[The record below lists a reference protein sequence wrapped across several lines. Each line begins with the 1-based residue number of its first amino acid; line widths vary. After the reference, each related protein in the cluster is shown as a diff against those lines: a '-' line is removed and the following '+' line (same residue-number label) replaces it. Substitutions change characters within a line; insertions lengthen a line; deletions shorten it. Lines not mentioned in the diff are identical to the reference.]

1 MSVDHIG
8 RREIVVAAGV
18 VMAAAACTTQRGTSP
33 TAATTSTATTTTT
46 GAPLTTA
53 PPTTT
58 PSPTSEV
65 PAAEPGPA
73 PLNGTVL
80 AAASQVPVGGGV
92 ILGDTVVTQPNAG
105 NYLAFSTVCPHQG
118 CAVNSISGGVINCP
132 CHGSQFA
139 LDGSLIRGPATRGLA
154 EREVNVQA
162 GQLIAGPAPAPP
174 VAPAAEQPQAAE
186 PAPVTVTEP
195 GAPDNALARTSEI
208 PVGGGLIVGNTVVTQ
223 PNAGNYVGL
232 SVICTHLGCAVNEI
246 SGGTINCPC
255 HGSKFNLDGSV
266 ATGPATRSLD
276 GREVSVQGDWVV
288 SGAGDPNEPIPPP
301 KPWWCEIVPPGCL
314 GC

>member
-1 MSVDHIG
+1 MGVDQVG

-18 VMAAAACTTQRGTSP
+18 VMAAAACTSQRAASPPAASTS
-33 TAATTSTATTTTT
+33 AAAATTTT
-46 GAPLTTA
+46 AA

-58 PSPTSEV
+58 VAPPPSTTEA
-65 PAAEPGPA
+65 PAAQPGPV

-80 AAASQVPVGGGV
+80 AGTSQVPVGGGV

-105 NYLAFSTVCPHQG
+105 SYLAFSTVCPHQG
-118 CAVNSISGGVINCP
+118 CAVNAISGGVISCP

-139 LDGSLIRGPATRGLA
+139 LDGSLVRGPATRGLA
-154 EREVNVQA
+154 QREVNVRD
-162 GQLIAGPAPAPP
+162 GQLIAGPAPAAP
-174 VAPAAEQPQAAE
+174 VAPAAEQPQATE

-195 GAPDNALARTSEI
+195 GAPDNAIARTGDI
-208 PVGGGLIVGNTVVTQ
+208 PVGGGVIVGNTVVTQ
-223 PNAGNYVGL
+223 PNAGNFVGL
-232 SVICTHLGCAVNEI
+232 SVICTHLGCAVNDI

-266 ATGPATRSLD
+266 AAGPASRPLD
-276 GREVSVQGDWVV
+276 GRDVSVQGDWVV
-288 SGAGDPNEPIPPP
+288 SGAGDPNAPIPAP
-301 KPWWCEIVPPGCL
+301 KPWWCEIIPPGCL

>member
-1 MSVDHIG
+1 MSIDHVG
-8 RREIVVAAGV
+8 RREVVVAAGMV
-18 VMAAAACTTQRGTSP
+18 LVAAACTKQRGPSP
-33 TAATTSTATTTTT
+33 GTTGGAAASATAAPPAPTT
-46 GAPLTTA
+46 GSPAPAA
-53 PPTTT
+53 PEP
-58 PSPTSEV
+58 

-80 AAASQVPVGGGV
+80 AGTADVPVGGGV

-105 NYLAFSTVCPHQG
+105 NYLAFSTVCPHLG
-118 CAVNSISGGVINCP
+118 CAVNSVSGGVINCP
-132 CHGSQFA
+132 CHGSQFG
-139 LDGSLIRGPATRGLA
+139 LDGSLVRGPATRGLA
-154 EREVNVQA
+154 QREVNVRD

-174 VAPAAEQPQAAE
+174 VAPAVEQEQPQTAE

-195 GAPDNALARTSEI
+195 GAPDNAIARTGDI
-208 PVGGGLIVGNTVVTQ
+208 PVGGGVIVGNTVVTQ
-223 PNAGNYVGL
+223 PSAGSFVGL
-232 SVICTHLGCAVNEI
+232 SVICTHLGCAVNDI

-266 ATGPATRSLD
+266 AAGPATRSLD
-276 GREVSVQGDWVV
+276 GRQVSVQGDWVV
-288 SGAGDPNEPIPPP
+288 SGAGDPNAPIPPP